1 MNRILVLIILIASFV
16 TSSLADI
23 VKNINVK
30 GNNRVSKET
39 IILFG
44 EIKLNE
50 EIDAIKL
57 NNIIKN
63 LYETKFFKD
72 VSITISNNNLEIK
85 VVENQLVQSV
95 SIEGIKNKNI
105 IKILR
110 ENMTLKEKS
119 SFVPSIANDDKKKLL
134 NILRSNGYYKAKI
147 KQNYLEKSN
156 NTVD

>member
-1 MNRILVLIILIASFV
+1 ML
-16 TSSLADI
+16 
-23 VKNINVK
+23 NVK

-72 VSITISNNNLEIK
+72 VSITISNNNLEIE
-85 VVENQLVQSV
+85 VVENPLVQSV

-134 NILRSNGYYKAKI
+134 NILRSNGYYK
-147 KQNYLEKSN
+147 S
-156 NTVD
+156 